1 MISQNITFP
10 TTHANS
16 SSYYFEKGP
25 KLLVPKPSQ
34 LAESKSPSISSF
46 SFHFLSISSFSLHF
60 LILSQFPLH
69 FLILSPFSDS
79 LSIFLQPGC
88 QAAASCATLVPFAKS
103 WEKCLKG
110 TQTKPI
116 SKVGQGLIRL
126 KVVEILSERTPGAFC
141 SHYFWCCG
149 GQNFSVN
156 EILKCQINRKML
168 FDKSEERI
176 RMIQSERAGSTYI
189 SAFIIPVHT
198 HCLPNAILAYFL
210 SY

>member
-1 MISQNITFP
+1 MS
-10 TTHANS
+10 
-16 SSYYFEKGP
+16 E
-25 KLLVPKPSQ
+25 
-34 LAESKSPSISSF
+34 
-46 SFHFLSISSFSLHF
+46 
-60 LILSQFPLH
+60 
-69 FLILSPFSDS
+69 
-79 LSIFLQPGC
+79 
-88 QAAASCATLVPFAKS
+88 
-103 WEKCLKG
+103 G

-126 KVVEILSERTPGAFC
+126 KVVEILSERAPLAFR

-149 GQNFSVN
+149 GQDFSVN

-198 HCLPNAILAYFL
+198 LFPPNAIRRGIRSVVQLGCTETWFQKYSQSGKNGSKHPMLSISMAYNVISCKKVERNTQKLKIADFTM
-210 SY
+210 

>member
-1 MISQNITFP
+1 MDREGGKKEKMRKSKEWISLHFSI
-10 TTHANS
+10 
-16 SSYYFEKGP
+16 
-25 KLLVPKPSQ
+25 L
-34 LAESKSPSISSF
+34 SPF
-46 SFHFLSISSFSLHF
+46 LHYLSISSPFPHSLSISSSFSH
-60 LILSQFPLH
+60 
-69 FLILSPFSDS
+69 S
-79 LSIFLQPGC
+79 LSIFSLPGC

-103 WEKCLKG
+103 QEKCLKG

-126 KVVEILSERTPGAFC
+126 KVVEILSERAPLAFS
-141 SHYFWCCG
+141 SHYFWCWG
-149 GQNFSVN
+149 GQDFSVN